1 MSDIDGAVPALVA
14 LIFAAVAVA
23 IVVFVV
29 RTIRRS
35 AKTRAAADAAV
46 AEAADALL
54 RLDDAVVE
62 LDVAFEAADADEAG
76 DAPTELRRART
87 SAHRARDRGFVEVSD
102 LDDASLIPATR
113 RDLARRTRAG
123 LEGQLARTSDTR
135 ARLAEWVRAHRS
147 TDRLA
152 AAVRERRQAVVVAA
166 GDPEPLLDALRHR
179 FDRSDWAEAEAS
191 AAAASAALSEADDAL
206 SAAAD
211 DEALLRATREI
222 RRAARHLR
230 AVEDAHRIAFQAAEN
245 AEAELAAARAELDDA
260 VQIATTRGGQC
271 APDALDRLRAAR
283 EDLERAAAEAGGR
296 PREAIVAVA
305 RARELRDEMIGDAV
319 SPRLRIEAARAAL
332 PGTLACA
339 RAALAQA
346 DTRDE
351 VRPIADRLRLERAR
365 RELAASRAA
374 TDAGRALADARAA
387 WHAVP
392 PPQN

>member
-62 LDVAFEAADADEAG
+62 LDVAFEAADADDSG

-87 SAHRARDRGFVEVSD
+87 SAHRARDRGFVDVSD

-152 AAVRERRQAVVVAA
+152 AAVRERRQAVVAAA

-245 AEAELAAARAELDDA
+245 AGAELAAARAELDDA

-319 SPRLRIEAARAAL
+319 SPRLRLEAARAAL

>member
-14 LIFAAVAVA
+14 LILAAVAVA

-62 LDVAFEAADADEAG
+62 LDVAFEAADADDSG

-87 SAHRARDRGFVEVSD
+87 SAHRARDRGFVDVSD

-152 AAVRERRQAVVVAA
+152 AAVRERRQAVVAAA

-206 SAAAD
+206 FAAAD

-260 VQIATTRGGQC
+260 VQIATTRGRQC

>member
-14 LIFAAVAVA
+14 LILAAVAVA

-62 LDVAFEAADADEAG
+62 LDAAFEAADADDSG

-87 SAHRARDRGFVEVSD
+87 SAHRARDRGFVDVSD

-113 RDLARRTRAG
+113 RDLARRTRTG

-152 AAVRERRQAVVVAA
+152 AAARERREAVVAAA

-191 AAAASAALSEADDAL
+191 AAAASAALSEADEAL
-206 SAAAD
+206 SAAPD
-211 DEALLRATREI
+211 DEALLRAAREI

-245 AEAELAAARAELDDA
+245 AEAELAAVRAELDDA

-283 EDLERAAAEAGGR
+283 QDLERAAAEAGGR

-319 SPRLRIEAARAAL
+319 SPRLRLEAARAAL